1 VLLLLIN
8 GVCVYFEWG
17 NLMCDQGV
25 MVDGLMVWAQ
35 MAYRIIIKK

>member
-1 VLLLLIN
+1 
-8 GVCVYFEWG
+8 
-17 NLMCDQGV
+17 LMCDQGV